1 MYMPVFSRCTCSC
14 FHDVYSRVFMMYK
27 QGFSRST
34 CRCFHN
40 LHADVFTIYMQVF
53 SRSACKCF
61 HGLHAGVS
69 TIYMQVFSSRPK
81 IWRNKF
87 FHHFHLPS
95 CLPDTFD
102 IFYLSRQ
109 TDQPF
114 KNRFSCNILKI
125 FTPIFTQVSLASFKF
140 FIIFH
145 NSH

>member
-1 MYMPVFSRCTCSC
+1 
-14 FHDVYSRVFMMYK
+14 MMVT

-34 CRCFHN
+34 CHCFHDV
-40 LHADVFTIYMQVF
+40 HAVVFTIYMPLF
-53 SRSACKCF
+53 SQCTCQCF
-61 HGLHAGVS
+61 HGLHDGVS
-69 TIYMQVFSSRPK
+69 TIYMQVFSWRPK

-87 FHHFHLPS
+87 IQHFHLPS

-125 FTPIFTQVSLASFKF
+125 FTPIFTQVSLASLKF
-140 FIIFH
+140 FIIFYH
-145 NSH
+145 SHYLFENVLLPKYSMYVIGLFP